1 MQYNLAAL
9 EIFKNTT
16 HFSYR
21 IEEKPDGGFI
31 ARSSD
36 PGMEPLEG
44 ATREEVLQ
52 KIQAKATA
60 MASPNLS
67 DKGFKFG
74 GFNVTVNRKF
84 SYTSI
89 PAKTGVAATDSPTDQ
104 KALREAEQSFS
115 SPVER
120 SSDTTGTMLRVLAA
134 VIALGALLYFF
145 LHR

>member
-1 MQYNLAAL
+1 MQYNLPAV
-9 EIFKNTT
+9 EILKNTT

-21 IEEKPDGGFI
+21 IEEKPGGGFI
-31 ARSSD
+31 GRSSD

-52 KIQAKATA
+52 KIQAKATSLA
-60 MASPNLS
+60 GENVSG
-67 DKGFKFG
+67 KGFKFG

-89 PAKTGVAATDSPTDQ
+89 PVNPGGASTGSVEQ
-104 KALREAEQSFS
+104 KALQEPGQQFS

-120 SSDTTGTMLRVLAA
+120 SSDTSGTVLRVLAA
-134 VIALGALLYFF
+134 LIALAALAYF
-145 LHR
+145 LLRR

>member
-1 MQYNLAAL
+1 MQYNLAAV
-9 EIFKNTT
+9 EILKNTT

-21 IEEKPDGGFI
+21 IEEKPGGGFI
-31 ARSSD
+31 GRSSD

-60 MASPNLS
+60 LAGDNLTG
-67 DKGFKFG
+67 KGFKFG
-74 GFNVTVNRKF
+74 GLNVTVNRKF
-84 SYTSI
+84 SYTAI
-89 PAKTGVAATDSPTDQ
+89 PANPGVAPGAVEQ
-104 KALREAEQSFS
+104 KVLQQASQEFS

-120 SSDTTGTMLRVLAA
+120 SSDTSGTILRVLAA

-145 LHR
+145 LRR